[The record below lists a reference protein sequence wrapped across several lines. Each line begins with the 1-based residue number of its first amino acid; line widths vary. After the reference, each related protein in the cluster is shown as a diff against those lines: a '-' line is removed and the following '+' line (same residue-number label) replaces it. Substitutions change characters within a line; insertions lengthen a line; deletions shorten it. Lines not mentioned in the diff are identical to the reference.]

1 MTPLFHSESSCCLIP
16 MLRAHRER
24 NGFSSAVW
32 SVPAEW
38 SSGIPQL
45 RDLCANNDLLNG
57 NNTVCFSLTFVPSFQ
72 KILSHVIKRI
82 KCFKINSN
90 NTEVYKVS
98 FLLPSLSSKKY
109 SRRSRLF
116 SMFIQIHICIYRY
129 SEVFL
134 FFCFLRR
141 KKCLLICSSFFFFF

>member
-90 NTEVYKVS
+90 NIEVYKVS

-116 SMFIQIHICIYRY
+116 SMFIQIHIYIQVLG
-129 SEVFL
+129 SVFVLLFSQEEEVFINLLFL
-134 FFCFLRR
+134 FF
-141 KKCLLICSSFFFFF
+141 FF